1 MTCCGGWHVFADLMP
16 DMSPALPLLCL
27 FSCCR
32 QVAKEESM
40 MERMHLD
47 EARRKALLQQLDLQ
61 TQTVARAHLKA
72 AEVDDRVHAAQ
83 LAKDSE
89 ARYLERVE
97 DAQQKVAPKSYFGRK
112 KVEWFH

>member
-1 MTCCGGWHVFADLMP
+1 
-16 DMSPALPLLCL
+16 
-27 FSCCR
+27 
-32 QVAKEESM
+32 VAKEESM
-40 MERMHLD
+40 MERMHLE
-47 EARRKALLQQLDLQ
+47 EAVSQEAARKEAAAAEAKRKALLQQLDLQ

-72 AEVDDRVHAAQ
+72 AEVDDKLHAAQ

-89 ARYLERVE
+89 ARYMERVT

>member
-1 MTCCGGWHVFADLMP
+1 
-16 DMSPALPLLCL
+16 
-27 FSCCR
+27 
-32 QVAKEESM
+32 M
-40 MERMHLD
+40 MERMHLE
-47 EARRKALLQQLDLQ
+47 EAVSQEAARKEAAAAEAKRKALLQQLDLQ

-72 AEVDDRVHAAQ
+72 AEVDDKLHAAQ

-89 ARYLERVE
+89 ARYMERVT